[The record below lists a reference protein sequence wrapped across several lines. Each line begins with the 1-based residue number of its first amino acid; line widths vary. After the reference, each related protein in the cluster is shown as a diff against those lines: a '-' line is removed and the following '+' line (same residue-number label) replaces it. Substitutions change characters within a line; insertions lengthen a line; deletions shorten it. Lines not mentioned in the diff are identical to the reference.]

1 MQTKFEISL
10 DADQYRKQLDSLIQ
24 ETRQAAAKM
33 ADELNIGKNGTGQTT
48 QTISV
53 ITKVSDKEDAEK
65 LYRIVQALPKEKIII
80 VRADVS
86 KTKEIQSLISSLPG
100 GFKRI
105 ISSMLGSVGTL
116 SVLTAG
122 FAAGIKFARH
132 FYEQWISGM
141 REASE
146 MSERNAAS
154 IAEAAAVNEKYR
166 QSGEAALRELSEL
179 SNVEKMSIAQK
190 TEAIA
195 LIAKLNKQYGDLGI
209 RIDQVSGKITGLD
222 RAMISKLQ
230 KNKDRR
236 LREIDAQIKE
246 LSAARDQQDK
256 IISKES
262 AWSRVIQGGTEQTQE
277 ALQKREDFSKQIRE
291 LMIQRNEIRKTSVV
305 QDYVNRQHAANANTA
320 ANTMQRAK
328 ELDKRKEQDK
338 YDNTESRSEKI
349 QLLKQRLQREQISLK
364 KSQNA
369 AEEAKIDYTVSSN
382 PGDKIEAERKSV
394 TAHAE
399 IQTAKE
405 NIYSLE
411 RQIQKLEKE
420 EAEANKQRAKQQQ
433 AEAKAVK
440 QKIEGQQYELEYN
453 RLIAAGEYD
462 KAAALKLEHELKQQN
477 LKLTEKEKQALLD
490 NQKAQK
496 ALNLQLSSRD
506 KAQDLKWQMMEKV
519 GQGKEASEQ
528 RALRDAERTKGGK
541 LTDSEIDATKKLH
554 ELSWN
559 MQNMHDQQFGDLSIK
574 TNALT
579 ARGGF
584 QGAAVVP
591 DSDKYNREISM
602 TNKTMLGVLQR
613 IENLFS
619 QLNKF

>member
-1 MQTKFEISL
+1 MQSKFEISL

-33 ADELNIGKNGTGQTT
+33 ADELNIGKKGTGPAAQTV
-48 QTISV
+48 SV

-65 LYRIVQALPKEKIII
+65 LAKIVQALPKEKTII

-86 KTKEIQSLISSLPG
+86 KTKEIQSLISSLPR
-100 GFKRI
+100 GFKRV

-122 FAAGIKFARH
+122 VAAVIKIARH

-141 REASE
+141 KEASE

-209 RIDQVSGKITGLD
+209 RIDQISGKITGLD
-222 RAMISKLQ
+222 RTMISKLQ

-246 LSAARDQQDK
+246 LSAARDEQDK

-262 AWSRVIQGGTEQTQE
+262 AWSRVIQGGTAQTRE
-277 ALQKREDFSKQIRE
+277 ALLKREEFSKQIRD
-291 LMIQRNEIRKTSVV
+291 LMIQRNEARKNSVV
-305 QDYVNRQHAANANTA
+305 QDYVNQQHTANANTA
-320 ANTMQRAK
+320 ANTMQRAN
-328 ELDKRKEQDK
+328 ELNKRKEQDK
-338 YDNTESRSEKI
+338 IDDTESRSDKI
-349 QLLKQRLQREQISLK
+349 QLLKQRLQREEVNLK
-364 KSQNA
+364 KAQNA
-369 AEEAKIDYTVSSN
+369 AEDAKADYKGSSN
-382 PGDKIEAERKSV
+382 PGDQIEAERKSV
-394 TAHAE
+394 TAQAE

-420 EAEANKQRAKQQQ
+420 EAEENKQRARQQQ
-433 AEAKAVK
+433 AETKAVK

-453 RLIAAGEYD
+453 RLIAAGEFE
-462 KAAALKLEHELKQQN
+462 KAAALKLENELKQQG
-477 LKLTEKEKQALLD
+477 LKLTEKEKQTLLD

-496 ALNLQLSSRD
+496 ALNLQISNRD
-506 KAQDLKWQMMEKV
+506 KAQDLKWRTMEKA
-519 GQGKEASEQ
+519 GRSKEASEQ
-528 RALRDAERTKGGK
+528 RALRDAERTKGSK
-541 LTDSEIDATKKLH
+541 LTDKEIDATRRLH
-554 ELSWN
+554 ELTWELDN
-559 MQNMHDQQFGDLSIK
+559 RRGPDFGDLSIK
-574 TNALT
+574 TNDLT
-579 ARGGF
+579 QRGGF
-584 QGAAVVP
+584 QGGAVAP
-591 DSDKYNREISM
+591 DKDKYNAQIVAE
-602 TNKTMLGVLQR
+602 NKAMHTILER
-613 IENLFS
+613 IESMVGEFG
-619 QLNKF
+619 KF

>member
-338 YDNTESRSEKI
+338 YDETKSRSDKI
-349 QLLKQRLQREQISLK
+349 QLLKQRLQHEQSSLK
-364 KSQNA
+364 KSKNA
-369 AEEAKIDYTVSSN
+369 AEEAKHDYTISSN
-382 PGDKIEAERKSV
+382 PGGKVEAERKSV

-420 EAEANKQRAKQQQ
+420 EAESKKRLSDQ
-433 AEAKAVK
+433 AAF
-440 QKIEGQQYELEYN
+440 ELEYN

-477 LKLTEKEKQALLD
+477 LKLTEKEKQARLD

-496 ALNLQLSSRD
+496 ALNLQISNRD
-506 KAQDLKWQMMEKV
+506 KAQDLKWQMMEKT

-528 RALRDAERTKGGK
+528 RALYHAEKAKGSK
-541 LTDSEIDATKKLH
+541 LTDSEIDTTQKLH

-559 MQNMHDQQFGDLSIK
+559 MQDLRDQQFGDLSIK

-579 ARGGF
+579 AR
-584 QGAAVVP
+584 
-591 DSDKYNREISM
+591 
-602 TNKTMLGVLQR
+602 
-613 IENLFS
+613 
-619 QLNKF
+619 